1 MNRKPTMN
9 PLTEHA
15 RRLHTVNTVAD
26 AHNDLLMS
34 VVARPVETWAPH
46 FTQQWLP
53 QLIDGGVNLQVLPVF
68 VDPFHK
74 PEAALREM
82 IRTVE
87 CSHRILEANQEST
100 AFCTTGAQIDEA
112 LGAGKISCVLALES
126 VPGLD
131 NDIEL
136 LETLYRLGVR
146 IASLAHTGRTALAD
160 GSEEDAT
167 GSRLTR
173 SGAAAVAEMNRLGM
187 ILDVSHLGIA
197 GVEHALELTTRPV
210 IATHSASRAQFDH
223 HRNLSDTQLA
233 ALAQNDALIC
243 VNFYAPFLDQ
253 TSHTLERLVD
263 HVEHIAGIVG
273 VHRVGIGA
281 DFISE
286 VLNDTTPPCCE
297 EDLKLDAY
305 IPGLEGPRGLPLF
318 TEALVSRGW
327 SDEDVI
333 AVIGG
338 NMRQFLTRE
347 LSTSVR
353 SAAQAFTGA

>member
-1 MNRKPTMN
+1 MKRKNMTNRSTQ
-9 PLTEHA
+9 HA

-34 VVARPVETWAPH
+34 VVARPVSNWAPY
-46 FTQQWLP
+46 FTEQWLP

-68 VDPFHK
+68 VDPLHK

-87 CSHRILEANQEST
+87 CAHRILEANQDST
-100 AFCTTGAQIDEA
+100 VFCTTGGQIGEA
-112 LGAGKISCVLALES
+112 LDAGRIGCVLALES

-131 NDIEL
+131 HDIEL
-136 LETLYRLGVR
+136 FETLYRLGVR

-160 GSEEDAT
+160 GSEEDAA

-187 ILDVSHLGIA
+187 IIDVSHLGIA
-197 GVEHALELTTRPV
+197 GVEHVLELTTRPV

-223 HRNLSDTQLA
+223 HRNLSDNQLA
-233 ALAQNDALIC
+233 DLADNDALVC
-243 VNFYAPFLDQ
+243 VNFYAPFLDK
-253 TSHTLERLVD
+253 TNHTLDRLVD
-263 HVEHIAGIVG
+263 HVEHIAEKVG
-273 VHRVGIGA
+273 MNRVGIGA

-318 TEALVSRGW
+318 TEALVTRGW
-327 SDEDVI
+327 SDEDIV

-338 NMRQFLTRE
+338 NMKRFLTRE
-347 LSTSVR
+347 LTTGVH
-353 SAAQAFTGA
+353 SAALAHMDA